1 MKWVKRLLLAVV
13 LLVVVFFG
21 AAIVLV
27 ATIDPNDYKPL
38 IVDEVHKATGRQLTL
53 AGDIEL
59 SFFPWLGL
67 RLGAAQL
74 SNAKGFGDSPFA
86 SVDEIQVR
94 VALMPLFGGEVRA
107 DTVRLNALHVNLSKN
122 KQGVT
127 NWDDLVHTKRSA
139 PVEEKAEKPEPASTA
154 FALAIGGIDIQ
165 EAALRWQDAQS
176 GTKVEIAPLNL
187 TTGAIA
193 LGEPFALKLELQTIT
208 KQPAIEATLMLQG
221 TVTLNPEKQRYT
233 LGDLYL
239 TLEAQGEPLP
249 AGPLKVKLETNVD
262 ADLEAQTL
270 RMIPLGIEALSLNL
284 QGQLEAR
291 QLLDN
296 PQIKGQLK
304 SQTFLPREVLKRLG
318 VAVPQTADAGALNK
332 AAIDLAFNASASDAA
347 LSQLAVTLDDTQI
360 TAEGKVASFAKPR
373 IRFSVAVD
381 EIDVDR
387 YLPPK
392 MEPSAAPAPQ
402 APASS
407 GKPSKD
413 DRLALPVDAL
423 RALHM
428 NGKLQVGKLKVAN
441 LRLSNVEATL
451 SAKDGLVELK
461 PVKTSLYKGQ
471 IDGGVKLDA
480 RGNTPAFGVMT
491 KLNGIEIG
499 DLAYDL
505 QREKAYLRGISNLG
519 FDLKTRGDRISTLMK
534 QLDGSLDLA
543 VLDGALRDRKLASKI
558 EAVVAFLQNRE
569 PVPTGE
575 EILFESLSATA
586 NIDKGVLRNDD
597 LQLITALILAKGK
610 GAVDLGDNSI
620 DYELGVALA
629 GAEKDKKRIFV
640 PITVKGPFAKLDYG
654 LDLEKIAK
662 EKLNK
667 EVDKQKKKVEAKVK
681 EEVKEE
687 QEKWQKK
694 LEDKLKDKL
703 KFF

>member
-1 MKWVKRLLLAVV
+1 MKWIKRLLLAVV
-13 LLVVVFFG
+13 LLAVVLFG

-27 ATIDPNDYKPL
+27 ATIDPNDYKQL

-94 VALMPLFGGEVRA
+94 VAVMPLFGGEVRA
-107 DTVRLNALHVNLSKN
+107 DTIRLNALHVNLSKN

-127 NWDDLVHTKRSA
+127 NWDDLVRPKEPA
-139 PVEEKAEKPEPASTA
+139 PVGEKAEKPEPAPTPTPL
-154 FALAIGGIDIQ
+154 ALAIGGIDVQ

-176 GTKVEIAPLNL
+176 GTEVEIAPLNL
-187 TTGAIA
+187 RTGAIA
-193 LGEPFALKLELQTIT
+193 LEEPFALKLELQTIT
-208 KQPAIEATLMLQG
+208 KQPAIAATLILQG

-233 LGDLYL
+233 LGDLDV
-239 TLEAQGEPLP
+239 TLEAQGESLP
-249 AGPLKVKLETNVD
+249 AGHVKVSLVTNID

-270 RMIPLGIEALSLNL
+270 RMIPLGIEALSLKL
-284 QGQLEAR
+284 QGQIEAS

-304 SQTFLPREVLKRLG
+304 SETFSLREMLKRLG
-318 VAVPQTADAGALNK
+318 PPVPQTADADVLNK
-332 AAIDLAFNASASDAA
+332 AVIDLAFNASARDAA
-347 LSQLAVTLDDTQI
+347 LSHLAVTLDDTHI

-392 MEPSAAPAPQ
+392 KESPAAPAPQ
-402 APASS
+402 APAP
-407 GKPSKD
+407 GQPSED

-428 NGKLQVGKLKVAN
+428 NGELQVGKLKVAN

-471 IDGGVKLDA
+471 LDGGVRIDA
-480 RGNTPAFGVMT
+480 RGNTPAFGMMT

-499 DLAYDL
+499 DLVHDL
-505 QREKAYLRGISNLG
+505 QQEKAYLRGISNLG
-519 FDLKTRGDRISTLMK
+519 FDLKTRGDRVSTLMK
-534 QLDGSLDLA
+534 QLNGHIDLA

-558 EAVVAFLQNRE
+558 EAVIAFLKNRE

-575 EILFESLSATA
+575 EMLFESLSATA
-586 NIDKGVLRNDD
+586 NVDKGVLRNND

-610 GAVDLGDNSI
+610 GAVDLGNERI

-629 GAEKDKKRIFV
+629 GGDKDKKRTFV
-640 PITVKGPFAKLDYG
+640 PITVQGPFAKLDYG

-662 EKLNK
+662 EKLDK

-681 EEVKEE
+681 EE
-687 QEKWQKK
+687 QEKLQKR

-703 KFF
+703 KLF

>member
-1 MKWVKRLLLAVV
+1 MKWIKRLLLAIV

-27 ATIDPNDYKPL
+27 ATIDPNDYKQL

-67 RLGAAQL
+67 RLGAARL

-122 KQGVT
+122 QQGVT
-127 NWDDLVHTKRSA
+127 NWDDLVRPTEPA
-139 PVEEKAEKPEPASTA
+139 PAAEPAEKPEPAA
-154 FALAIGGIDIQ
+154 APLALAIGGIDVQ

-176 GTKVEIAPLNL
+176 GTEVEIAPLNL
-187 TTGAIA
+187 STGAITP
-193 LGEPFALKLELQTIT
+193 GEPFALKLDLQTVT
-208 KQPAIEATLMLQG
+208 TQPAIEATLILQG
-221 TVTLNPEKQRYT
+221 TVTLDPEKQRYT
-233 LGDLYL
+233 LRDLEL

-249 AGPLKVKLETNVD
+249 TGHMKVSLETNVD
-262 ADLEAQTL
+262 ADLQAQTL

-284 QGQLEAR
+284 QGELEAS
-291 QLLDN
+291 QLLGN

-304 SQTFLPREVLKRLG
+304 SENFSPREVLKSLG
-318 VAVPQTADAGALNK
+318 QPVPETTDTGVLNK
-332 AAIDLAFNASASDAA
+332 AAIDLAFNASTNDAV
-347 LSQLAVTLDDTQI
+347 LSRLAMTLDDTRI
-360 TAEGKVASFAKPR
+360 TGDGKVASFAKPR
-373 IRFSVAVD
+373 ISFSVAVD

-392 MEPSAAPAPQ
+392 KEPAAEAEPQ
-402 APASS
+402 APAP
-407 GKPSKD
+407 GQPTED
-413 DRLALPVDAL
+413 DRLALPVDTL
-423 RALHM
+423 RAMHM
-428 NGKLQVGKLKVAN
+428 NGKLQVGKLKIAN
-441 LRLSNVEATL
+441 LRMSKVEATL
-451 SAKDGLVELK
+451 SAKDGLLELK

-471 IDGGVKLDA
+471 VDSGVKIDA
-480 RGNTPAFGVMT
+480 RGDTPAFGVTT

-499 DLAYDL
+499 DLVHDL
-505 QREKAYLRGISNLG
+505 QQEKAYLRGTSNLG
-519 FDLKTRGDRISTLMK
+519 FDLRTRGDRISTLMK
-534 QLDGSLDLA
+534 QLDGSIDLA
-543 VLDGALRDRKLASKI
+543 VLDGALRDRKLAAKI
-558 EAVVAFLQNRE
+558 EAVVAFLKNRE
-569 PVPTGE
+569 PATTGE
-575 EILFESLSATA
+575 EILFESLSGTA

-610 GAVDLGDNSI
+610 GAVDLGHDSI

-629 GAEKDKKRIFV
+629 GGDKDKKRTFV

-654 LDLEKIAK
+654 LDLKKIAK
-662 EKLNK
+662 EKLDK
-667 EVDKQKKKVEAKVK
+667 EIDKQKKKVEAKIQ

-687 QEKWQKK
+687 QDKLQKK
-694 LEDKLKDKL
+694 LQDKLKDKL
-703 KFF
+703 KLF

>member
-1 MKWVKRLLLAVV
+1 MKWIKRLLLAVV
-13 LLVVVFFG
+13 LLIVVFFG
-21 AAIVLV
+21 AAIVLI

-86 SVDEIQVR
+86 SVEEIQVR

-107 DTVRLNALHVNLSKN
+107 DTVRLNALHINLSKN

-127 NWDDLVHTKRSA
+127 NWDDLVRPKEPA
-139 PVEEKAEKPEPASTA
+139 PVKEKAEKPEPASTPL
-154 FALAIGGIDIQ
+154 ALAIGGIDVQ

-176 GTKVEIAPLNL
+176 GTDVEIAPLNL
-187 TTGAIA
+187 NTGAIT

-208 KQPAIEATLMLQG
+208 KQPAIEATLILQG
-221 TVTLNPEKQRYT
+221 MVTLNPEKQRYT
-233 LGDLYL
+233 LDDLDL
-239 TLEAQGEPLP
+239 TLTAQGEPLP
-249 AGPLKVKLETNVD
+249 AGHVKVSLESKVD

-270 RMIPLGIEALSLNL
+270 RMIPLSIEALSLNL
-284 QGQLEAR
+284 QGQLEAS
-291 QLLDN
+291 QLLSN
-296 PQIKGQLK
+296 PQITGQLK
-304 SQTFLPREVLKRLG
+304 SETFSPREVLKRLG
-318 VAVPQTADAGALNK
+318 SPVPPTTDADVLNK
-332 AAIDLAFNASASDAA
+332 AAIDLGFNASASDAE
-347 LSQLAVTLDDTQI
+347 LSHLAVTLDDTRI

-381 EIDVDR
+381 GIDVDR

-392 MEPSAAPAPQ
+392 KEPPAAPAPQ
-402 APASS
+402 APAP
-407 GKPSKD
+407 GPPPTAD

-428 NGKLQVGKLKVAN
+428 NGELQVGKLKVAN
-441 LRLSNVEATL
+441 LRMSNVEATL

-471 IDGGVKLDA
+471 VDGGVRIDA
-480 RGNTPAFGVMT
+480 RGNTPAFGMTT
-491 KLNGIEIG
+491 KLDGIEIG
-499 DLAYDL
+499 DLVHDL
-505 QREKAYLRGISNLG
+505 QQEKAYLRGISNLG
-519 FDLKTRGDRISTLMK
+519 FDLKTRGDRVSTLLK
-534 QLDGSLDLA
+534 QLNGSIDLT
-543 VLDGALRDRKLASKI
+543 VFDGALRDRKLASKI
-558 EAVVAFLQNRE
+558 EAVVAYLQNRE
-569 PVPTGE
+569 PVPMGE

-586 NIDKGVLRNDD
+586 NIDKGVLHNDD

-610 GAVDLGDNSI
+610 GVVDLGDNSI

-629 GAEKDKKRIFV
+629 GGEKDKKRTFV

-654 LDLEKIAK
+654 LDLEKVAK

-667 EVDKQKKKVEAKVK
+667 EVDKQKKKIEAKVK
-681 EEVKEE
+681 EE
-687 QEKWQKK
+687 QEKLQKK
-694 LEDKLKDKL
+694 FEDKLKDKL
-703 KFF
+703 KLF

>member
-1 MKWVKRLLLAVV
+1 MKWIKRLLLAVV
-13 LLVVVFFG
+13 LLVVVFLG

-27 ATIDPNDYKPL
+27 ATIDPNDYKQL
-38 IVDEVHKATGRQLTL
+38 IVDEVHKATGRHLTL

-94 VALMPLFGGEVRA
+94 VAVMPLFGGEVRA
-107 DTVRLNALHVNLSKN
+107 DTVRLKALHVNLSKN

-127 NWDDLVHTKRSA
+127 NWEDLVRPKEPA
-139 PVEEKAEKPEPASTA
+139 PVEGQAEKPESAPTPTPL
-154 FALAIGGIDIQ
+154 ALAIGGIDVQ

-176 GTKVEIAPLNL
+176 GTEVEIAPLNL
-187 TTGAIA
+187 STGTIA

-208 KQPAIEATLMLQG
+208 KQPAIEATLILQG

-233 LGDLYL
+233 LGDLDV
-239 TLEAQGEPLP
+239 TLEARGEPLP
-249 AGPLKVKLETNVD
+249 AGHVKVSLATNVD
-262 ADLEAQTL
+262 ADLEAQKL
-270 RMIPLGIEALSLNL
+270 RMIPLGIEALGLNL
-284 QGQLEAR
+284 QGQLEAS

-304 SQTFLPREVLKRLG
+304 SETFSPRELLKRLG
-318 VAVPQTADAGALNK
+318 PPVPETADADVLNK
-332 AAIDLAFNASASDAA
+332 ASIDLAFNASARDAA
-347 LSQLAVTLDDTQI
+347 LSHLAVTLDDTRI
-360 TAEGKVASFAKPR
+360 TAEAKVTSFAKPW
-373 IRFSVAVD
+373 IRFSAALD
-381 EIDVDR
+381 AIDVDR

-392 MEPSAAPAPQ
+392 KEPPAAPEPQ
-402 APASS
+402 APAP
-407 GKPSKD
+407 GPPSEDD

-428 NGKLQVGKLKVAN
+428 NGTLQVGKLKVAD
-441 LRLSNVEATL
+441 LRLSNVQATL
-451 SAKDGLVELK
+451 SAKDGVVELK

-471 IDGGVKLDA
+471 VDSGVRIDA
-480 RGNTPAFGVMT
+480 RGNIPAFGVTT

-499 DLAYDL
+499 DLVQDL
-505 QREKAYLRGISNLG
+505 QQEKAYLRGISNLG
-519 FDLKTRGDRISTLMK
+519 FDLETRGDRVSTLMK
-534 QLDGSLDLA
+534 QLNGHIDLA

-558 EAVVAFLQNRE
+558 EAVVAFLQHRE

-586 NIDKGVLRNDD
+586 NVDKGVLRNDD

-610 GAVDLGDNSI
+610 GAVDLGNERI

-629 GAEKDKKRIFV
+629 GGDKDKRRTFV

-654 LDLEKIAK
+654 LDLKKIAK
-662 EKLNK
+662 EKLDE
-667 EVDKQKKKVEAKVK
+667 EVDKHKQKVEAKVK
-681 EEVKEE
+681 EEQDKLR
-687 QEKWQKK
+687 KK

-703 KFF
+703 KLF